1 VLTDDLRL
9 STHVLHGFIVGNAN
23 CCICLD
29 AMFEEKS
36 SIGLDC
42 GHIIHTECLQLATT
56 KGAHAC
62 PLCRRPFRI
71 NADGTV
77 TAAAPDA
84 VGVARQPHHASPGSG
99 GDVILDLLEEEGS
112 SDDRRHRRADPAGSA
127 VCCGLPCILM

>member
-1 VLTDDLRL
+1 MTDDLRL

-42 GHIIHTECLQLATT
+42 GHIIHTECLQLATA

-71 NADGTV
+71 HADGTV
-77 TAAAPDA
+77 TAATPDTA
-84 VGVARQPHHASPGSG
+84 VAHQPHRAPPGRE
-99 GDVILDLLEEEGS
+99 GDVILDILEEGS
-112 SDDRRHRRADPAGSA
+112 SDDRRHRRADDSAGSA
-127 VCCGLPCILM
+127 TCCGLRCNVM